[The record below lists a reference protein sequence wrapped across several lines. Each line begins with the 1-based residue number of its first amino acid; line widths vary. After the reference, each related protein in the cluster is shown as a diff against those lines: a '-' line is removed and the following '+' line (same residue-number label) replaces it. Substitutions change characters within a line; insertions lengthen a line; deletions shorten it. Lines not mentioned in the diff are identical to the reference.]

1 MVCVYDSLQQIHIPH
16 ALCLSLMPEPDWDL
30 IARCLSGEA
39 SPEEQDTLSE
49 WTREDPV
56 NAGVLAEMEELWDAV
71 HTDEAPRDVHSAW
84 TRFRRQSGKVSGR
97 AAGLTLCRSAAG
109 DNSSKPCLR
118 SSRSAQ
124 HRSGSRAR
132 QQHRIITYYA
142 GILALT
148 VILVLAGVLLYGN
161 EAGPSQMAAVET
173 SSGEQAVV
181 ELPHGITVRLNAES
195 RLTYERQRPRSASIV
210 ATLQG
215 EAFFDVP
222 PRVRRTDTPALVVET
237 TSVQVRVLGTR
248 FNLRAYGGDE
258 PLEVAVEKGLVD
270 VELQDFERSA
280 SGAVKRRLY
289 LHKGEG
295 ARHEPGGALESFVL
309 SSPGIY
315 FGWTDRHLVL
325 RDASVAEVMRRLER
339 WYGTELELREG
350 TTADGRL
357 SATFHGE
364 TLAEALEVVNSV
376 LDVTIA
382 RAPSRSEAP
391 TPR

>member
-1 MVCVYDSLQQIHIPH
+1 
-16 ALCLSLMPEPDWDL
+16 
-30 IARCLSGEA
+30 
-39 SPEEQDTLSE
+39 
-49 WTREDPV
+49 
-56 NAGVLAEMEELWDAV
+56 
-71 HTDEAPRDVHSAW
+71 
-84 TRFRRQSGKVSGR
+84 
-97 AAGLTLCRSAAG
+97 
-109 DNSSKPCLR
+109 
-118 SSRSAQ
+118 
-124 HRSGSRAR
+124 
-132 QQHRIITYYA
+132 
-142 GILALT
+142 LALT

-161 EAGPSQMAAVET
+161 EAGPSQIAVVET
-173 SSGEQAVV
+173 SAGEQAVV
-181 ELPHGITVRLNAES
+181 ELPQGITARLNAES

-222 PRVRRTDTPALVVET
+222 PRAGRTDTPVLVVET
-237 TSVQVRVLGTR
+237 TNVRVRVLGTR
-248 FNLRAYGGDE
+248 FNVRAHGGDE

-280 SGAVKRRLY
+280 SDAVTRRLY

-295 ARHEPGGALESFVL
+295 ARFKPGGALESFVL

-315 FGWTDRHLVL
+315 FGWTDRRLVL
-325 RDASVAEVMRRLER
+325 REASVAEVMRRLER
-339 WYGTELELREG
+339 WYGTELELRDG

-391 TPR
+391 LAE